1 MLASAGK
8 IKGQKEIIQ
17 IRNKRKRK
25 VDDER
30 SSQGLTDLKEFYC
43 SLISFTTS
51 QLYVS
56 TEGPFQSEFCSCLAF
71 LYIPVLLSHYICYFS
86 FSSIAVFFIKEKNK
100 TAVSE
105 NVALISFFFSFFY
118 GSKLPEVLCLKVV

>member
-1 MLASAGK
+1 MLASVGK

-30 SSQGLTDLKEFYC
+30 SSQGHNFSTLHSSVK
-43 SLISFTTS
+43 
-51 QLYVS
+51 VS

-71 LYIPVLLSHYICYFS
+71 IPLHPCAFITLYLLLF
-86 FSSIAVFFIKEKNK
+86 
-100 TAVSE
+100 
-105 NVALISFFFSFFY
+105 L
-118 GSKLPEVLCLKVV
+118 

>member
-86 FSSIAVFFIKEKNK
+86 FSSIAVFFHKRKKQNSHFRK
-100 TAVSE
+100 CSF
-105 NVALISFFFSFFY
+105 NFLLFFFFLWIKAARGFV
-118 GSKLPEVLCLKVV
+118 P

>member
-1 MLASAGK
+1 MLASVGK

-17 IRNKRKRK
+17 VRNKRKRK

-43 SLISFTTS
+43 SLISFTTLHS
-51 QLYVS
+51 SVKVS

-86 FSSIAVFFIKEKNK
+86 FSSIVVFFIKVKNK
-100 TAVSE
+100 TAISE
-105 NVALISFFFSFFY
+105 NVALISFFFFMDQSCERFCA
-118 GSKLPEVLCLKVV
+118 VR